1 SKPLIDRRKQHLRLD
16 LTAETVMVHGDIT
29 RITQVALNVLNNA
42 AKYTQEGG
50 EIHVSLSQE
59 GNQAVLRVRDN
70 GAGIPPQLMD
80 VIFDLFAQGERT
92 IDRSEG
98 GLGIGLTL
106 AKRIVVLH
114 GGSIEAHSAGAGKG
128 SEFVV
133 RLPILAANLMRV
145 SQMATDGDL
154 SPSARQQSVLVV
166 DDNEDAAA
174 STAALLRLAG
184 HEVDVVHD
192 GQAAIDAIGV
202 RMPDVM
208 LLDIGLPGM
217 SGYEVAREVRS
228 RPGGDDMR
236 IYAMTGYGHEDDRR
250 RSLAA
255 GFDGH
260 LVKPV
265 MPAELLKLI
274 DAPSPAL

>member
-1 SKPLIDRRKQHLRLD
+1 
-16 LTAETVMVHGDIT
+16 
-29 RITQVALNVLNNA
+29 VALNILNNA
-42 AKYTQEGG
+42 AKYTQEHGDIWVVLTAEDG
-50 EIHVSLSQE
+50 H
-59 GNQAVLRVRDN
+59 AVIRVRDN

-114 GGSIEAHSAGAGKG
+114 GGTIEAHSAGAGKG
-128 SEFVV
+128 AEFVV
-133 RLPILAANLMRV
+133 RLPLLGEELLRV
-145 SQMATDGDL
+145 SEMSGE
-154 SPSARQQSVLVV
+154 SFARPTARPQTVLVV
-166 DDNEDAAA
+166 DDNEDAAS

-184 HEVDVVHD
+184 HQADVVHD
-192 GQAAIDAIGV
+192 GQAALDCIAL
-202 RMPDVM
+202 RMPEVM

-217 SGYEVAREVRS
+217 SGYEVAREARA
-228 RPGGDDMR
+228 RPGGRQLR
-236 IYAMTGYGHEDDRR
+236 IYAMTGYGQEEDRQ
-250 RSLAA
+250 RSLQA

-265 MPAELLKLI
+265 LPAELLKLI
-274 DAPSPAL
+274 DANSPAG